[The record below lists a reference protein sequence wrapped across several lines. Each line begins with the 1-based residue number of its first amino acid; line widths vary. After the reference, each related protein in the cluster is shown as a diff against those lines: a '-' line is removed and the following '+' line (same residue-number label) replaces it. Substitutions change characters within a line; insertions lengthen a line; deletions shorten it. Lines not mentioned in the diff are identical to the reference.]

1 MGWPH
6 SGNVTETPAD
16 HSLCMHTP
24 ADDAYPDPYGSV
36 PLAGCVVGITADR
49 RREEL
54 TMLLE
59 RRGARVV
66 SAPTL
71 RIEQFDDE
79 TPLYDATKACVS
91 GRLDYVVATTGIG
104 WRGWMNAAEGW
115 GLEEALRARC
125 RFASVLTRGPK
136 ATGAV
141 RASGLSES
149 FASPTEE
156 SREIL
161 NWLVARSLRG
171 TRIAVQR
178 HANYD
183 AVFIEALRERGAEV
197 IDVPVYRWG
206 PSPDPAAV
214 DRLVQAIAR
223 REVHAVAFT
232 SAPGATALLEA
243 ADALGEGERV
253 RAAFA
258 EPVLAACIGEFC
270 AKPFLSADLPALWPE
285 RGRLGSLVRVL
296 TDELPGRLRQT
307 IPTALGDVVLQGN
320 AVGIGGTVVTLA
332 AQPAAVLHELARSR
346 GRVVSRTDLLRRVWG
361 RRGADHIVEVT
372 VARLRAALGEH
383 GGLVVTV
390 PKRGYRILANPATDS
405 ITYSPERVKI

>member
-1 MGWPH
+1 MH
-6 SGNVTETPAD
+6 DTPAAAF
-16 HSLCMHTP
+16 P
-24 ADDAYPDPYGSV
+24 DAYGSV

-54 TMLLE
+54 TTLLE

-71 RIEQFDDE
+71 RIQQFDDD
-79 TPLYDATKACVS
+79 TPLLAATQACLS
-91 GRLDYVVATTGIG
+91 RRLDYVVATTGIG
-104 WRGWMNAAEGW
+104 WRGWMDAAQGW
-115 GLEEALRARC
+115 GLEDALRTSC
-125 RFASVLTRGPK
+125 RFASVITRGPK

-149 FASPTEE
+149 FASPSEE

-161 NWLVARSLRG
+161 TWLRARPLQG

-183 AVFIEALRERGAEV
+183 AVFIESLRDHGAEV

-206 PSPDPAAV
+206 PAPDAAAV
-214 DRLVQAIAR
+214 DRLVHLIAQ

-253 RAAFA
+253 RAAFTQ
-258 EPVLAACIGEFC
+258 PVLAACIGELC
-270 AKPFLSADLPALWPE
+270 AQPFLSQQVPARWPE
-285 RGRLGSLVRVL
+285 RGRLGSLVRIL
-296 TDELPGRLRQT
+296 TDELPGRLRKT
-307 IPTALGDVVLQGN
+307 IPTARGDLVLQGN
-320 AVGIGGTVVTLA
+320 AAGIGGNVVTLA
-332 AQPAAVLHELARSR
+332 TQPAAVLHELARSP
-346 GRVVSRTDLLRRVWG
+346 GRVVSRADLLRRVWG

-383 GGLVVTV
+383 GALIVTV
-390 PKRGYRILANPATDS
+390 PKRGYRIAAEP
-405 ITYSPERVKI
+405 SPVSSAR

>member
-1 MGWPH
+1 
-6 SGNVTETPAD
+6 
-16 HSLCMHTP
+16 MHTS
-24 ADDAYPDPYGSV
+24 AAAVFPDPYGSV
-36 PLAGCVVGITADR
+36 PLAGCVVAITADR

-54 TMLLE
+54 TTLLE

-71 RIEQFDDE
+71 RIQQFEDE
-79 TPLYDATKACVS
+79 TPLFAATQACLS
-91 GRLDYVVATTGIG
+91 GPLDYVVATTGIG
-104 WRGWMNAAEGW
+104 WRGWMSAAQGW
-115 GLEEALRARC
+115 GLEDALRTSC
-125 RFASVLTRGPK
+125 MLASVLTRGPK

-141 RASGLSES
+141 RATGLSES
-149 FASPTEE
+149 YASPSEE

-161 NWLVARSLRG
+161 NWLTARQLRG

-178 HANYD
+178 HASYD
-183 AVFIEALRERGAEV
+183 AVFIEALREHGAEV

-214 DRLVQAIAR
+214 DRLVHAIAR

-232 SAPGATALLEA
+232 SAPGASALFEA
-243 ADALGEGERV
+243 ADALGEGARV
-253 RAAFA
+253 RAAFTQ
-258 EPVLAACIGEFC
+258 PVLAACVGELC
-270 AKPFLSADLPALWPE
+270 ARPFLAERLPALWPQ
-285 RGRLGSLVRVL
+285 RGRLGSLVRIL

-307 IPTALGDVVLQGN
+307 IPTALGDLVLQGN
-320 AVGIGGTVVTLA
+320 AVGIGGNVVILP
-332 AQPAAVLHELARSR
+332 AQPAAVLHELARSP
-346 GRVVSRTDLLRRVWG
+346 GRVVARTDLLRRVWG

-390 PKRGYRILANPATDS
+390 PKRGYRIAAES
-405 ITYSPERVKI
+405 GH

>member
-1 MGWPH
+1 ML
-6 SGNVTETPAD
+6 VD
-16 HSLCMHTP
+16 HSLCMHSP
-24 ADDAYPDPYGSV
+24 ADGAHPDPYGSV

-104 WRGWMNAAEGW
+104 LGWMNAAEGW
-115 GLEEALRARC
+115 GLEEALRSRC

-141 RASGLSES
+141 PASGLSES

-161 NWLVARSLRG
+161 NWLVARSLQG

-183 AVFIEALRERGAEV
+183 PAFIETLREHGAEV

-206 PSPDPAAV
+206 PAPTRPPWTGSCRRSRGARYTPSPSPPRPARPRCSRPRTRSA
-214 DRLVQAIAR
+214 RAIGYAPR
-223 REVHAVAFT
+223 SPSRCSPRASES
-232 SAPGATALLEA
+232 SAPS
-243 ADALGEGERV
+243 RSSP
-253 RAAFA
+253 RIF
-258 EPVLAACIGEFC
+258 
-270 AKPFLSADLPALWPE
+270 PALWPE

-372 VARLRAALGEH
+372 VARLRAALGER

-390 PKRGYRILANPATDS
+390 PKRGYRISAAS
-405 ITYSPERVKI
+405 

>member
-1 MGWPH
+1 MH
-6 SGNVTETPAD
+6 HAAPA
-16 HSLCMHTP
+16 
-24 ADDAYPDPYGSV
+24 AAAPDPYGSA

-71 RIEQFDDE
+71 RIEQLDDE
-79 TPLYDATKACVS
+79 APLYAATQACLAR
-91 GRLDYVVATTGIG
+91 RLDYVVATTGIG
-104 WRGWMNAAEGW
+104 WRGWMNAAQGW
-115 GLEEALRARC
+115 GLEDALRTSC
-125 RFASVLTRGPK
+125 RFASVITRGPK

-149 FASPTEE
+149 FASPSEE

-161 NWLVARSLRG
+161 NWLIARPLRG

-178 HANYD
+178 HASYD
-183 AVFIEALRERGAEV
+183 AVFIESLREHGAEV
-197 IDVPVYRWG
+197 IDVPIYRWG

-214 DRLVQAIAR
+214 DRLVHAIAR

-232 SAPGATALLEA
+232 SAPGASALLEA
-243 ADALGEGERV
+243 ADALGEGVRV
-253 RAAFA
+253 REAFA
-258 EPVLAACIGEFC
+258 QPVLAACVGELC
-270 AKPFLSADLPALWPE
+270 ARPFLTEQLPALWPE
-285 RGRLGSLVRVL
+285 RGRLGSLVRIL

-307 IPTALGDVVLQGN
+307 MPTALGELVLQGN
-320 AVGIGGTVVTLA
+320 AVAVGGTVVNLA
-332 AQPAAVLHELARSR
+332 AQPAAVLHELARSP

-390 PKRGYRILANPATDS
+390 PKRGYRIAVAEPSYVSAPST
-405 ITYSPERVKI
+405 